1 MVRQRSHLQLCLTL
15 GLCLHLAGGMTLRA
29 AAQAPGADEP
39 GSSLTLDQAV
49 KKALAGNPRM
59 SAAES
64 QVAASEARLAGVR
77 SGLFPK
83 LDASEEFS
91 RTNNPVGAFS
101 AKLNQGAFTR
111 SDFDP
116 SVLNSPNALNN
127 FATTFSVTLP
137 LFDSGQTWI
146 GLSQAGLGKRAAAMA
161 AARTRQEVIAETV
174 IAYAGVQV
182 AFENLRVVEQA
193 LDTARAHLKLV
204 RTRLESGLVVKSDL
218 LRAEVRVAEL
228 EQAHLDAQSQVEIA
242 AAALNA
248 AMGFPV
254 DMTFRLTTPLEAA
267 PQVEE
272 ALGVWTGRAL
282 EKRPDLEQARYR
294 AKMAE
299 EEVSKSK
306 AAHLPSVNLLGN
318 YQINSEDLS
327 DSAESYGVGAMV
339 RFNLFSGYNL
349 QAKVEEATSGL
360 RHAQAMERQMEI
372 AVTVE
377 TKQAFLQA
385 QSSWQRIQVAQAA
398 VSQAEEGLRI
408 IRNRYENG
416 LYTIVNLLDAEVALQ
431 QARTNHVRALHDYTV
446 ARVRLML
453 AAGVLD
459 ESFR

>member
-1 MVRQRSHLQLCLTL
+1 MARWLSCLEFCLAL
-15 GLCLHLAGGMTLRA
+15 GLCFHVAGVMPLR
-29 AAQAPGADEP
+29 AAQAPGAEEQ
-39 GSSLTLDQAV
+39 GSSLTLAQAIQ
-49 KKALAGNPRM
+49 KALAGNPRM

-77 SGLFPK
+77 AGLFPK

-101 AKLNQGAFTR
+101 AKLNQGAFTS

-116 SVLNSPNALNN
+116 AVLNSPNAINN

-146 GLSQAGLGKRAAAMA
+146 GLSQAGLDKRAAAMA
-161 AARTRQEVIAETV
+161 AARTRQEVVAETV

-182 AFENLRVVEQA
+182 AFDNLRVVEQA

-218 LRAEVRVAEL
+218 LRAEVRAAEL
-228 EQAHLDAQSQVEIA
+228 EQARLDAQSQVEIA
-242 AAALNA
+242 AAALDA
-248 AMGFPV
+248 AMGVPV
-254 DMTFRLTTPLEAA
+254 DMTFRLTTPLDTA
-267 PQVEE
+267 PEVQESLE
-272 ALGVWTGRAL
+272 VWTGRAL
-282 EKRPDLEQARYR
+282 AKRPDLEQARYGE
-294 AKMAE
+294 KMAE
-299 EEVSKSK
+299 EEVSKNK

-318 YQINSEDLS
+318 YQINSEDFN

-339 RFNLFSGYNL
+339 RFNLFSGYSL
-349 QAKVEEATSGL
+349 QAKVEEARSGL
-360 RHAQAMERQMEI
+360 RHAQAMARRMEI

-431 QARTNHVRALHDYTV
+431 QARTNYVRALHDHTV
-446 ARVRLML
+446 ARVRLL
-453 AAGVLD
+453 LGAGVLD